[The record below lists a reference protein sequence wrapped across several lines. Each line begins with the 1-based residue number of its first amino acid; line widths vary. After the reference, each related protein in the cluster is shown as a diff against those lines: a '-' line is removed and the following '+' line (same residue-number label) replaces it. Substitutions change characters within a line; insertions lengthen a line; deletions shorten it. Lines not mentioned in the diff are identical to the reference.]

1 MKENLPTSY
10 QFEGIGSPW
19 RAFHSSQRQ
28 AIASSL
34 MTCGNC
40 LASRVTAFN
49 VNFACPDCRFS
60 AQDPLNFENPK
71 EAFSTSA
78 VQLQCKSL
86 TFFMFFGSF
95 KAI

>member
-40 LASRVTAFN
+40 LASRVTAFK
-49 VNFACPDCRFS
+49 VNFARPDCGCS
-60 AQDPLNFENPK
+60 A
-71 EAFSTSA
+71 TR
-78 VQLQCKSL
+78 
-86 TFFMFFGSF
+86 SF
-95 KAI
+95 KF